1 MRIPFFTDNSKHPP
15 IIKIEVVNSGS
26 LIRDI
31 HERRSFSNFRKEKG
45 GINSN
50 NSGHKEK
57 NCRPDLTTLY
67 DANENGTN
75 DCSNPRRHELTL
87 KSPLKTHSSNSSSI
101 ILCSAELDANHQNIN
116 NINNPSN
123 SNNYVSNKE
132 HHKTLNQKMKKLTTN
147 LGNTLPNL
155 FHGPLNKR
163 RHKSVTK
170 SIDENHFDHEV
181 TEERDESK
189 KGKDDLSPSSKLIGE
204 SGGGK
209 LSQTDTS
216 NGTKN
221 YALSKMRWGSLGRDQ
236 IKKASKNNHCK
247 ESKDDGYERVKNG
260 SVKLINVV
268 SKKGNDK
275 SREPPCDDIGFID
288 GGDGSSIT
296 VGKSHEKE
304 YLVNSG
310 YIVKDGKNYA
320 DIKSYR
326 SYKEAKNDH
335 SAGTKYRSLY
345 SNATTINRRDL
356 NHEGRD
362 DEQPK
367 ILRAKIVNS
376 PPIST
381 STRSLISV
389 SPAKEIIRPKI
400 SYIVPAR
407 INTLTL
413 PDKCSNDTLHNYKDQ
428 ADYFNNHNKGL
439 YEIDENT
446 NLSPLRRE
454 NTLIFKKTNGMADS
468 DDYQNHRVSPQ
479 DRSKGRTTNI
489 YLNQNSKPLYFV
501 PLPRTPNLTNGIS
514 MNIPIIKDDNLDKD
528 SLTKFNKYDDDFG
541 MMSEVETSNTGYFK
555 RTQDQINNFSRGNIY
570 SHSLD
575 RKGIYNLEKLLSN
588 IIYLRYGSETKRIS
602 VPVGGLK
609 YIEDVRTLFART
621 FPKHLTIR
629 HLTNNCSI
637 YIQDNDNPKD
647 LFYELDEIGDIV
659 NKSVLKI
666 VENKEST
673 NDKDSLDQESEEDYG
688 IQTCKLMP
696 ASNNFDKSNRVN
708 DVSYY
713 SEPEHDFRKYRK
725 DNYTGRNYISNS
737 YGSRAGAARLADNKY
752 SSMFASQIVDINGKN
767 NYSCERPL
775 AKQIV
780 LHSNEK
786 LSSSM
791 TAPSKF
797 NKQKQILDHMEAKLK
812 NRNTLTN
819 ASIDDSINDL
829 SWENCDT
836 KYKMDNMEKKLNA
849 LSNMVQ
855 HALVRS
861 STSDENER
869 LESSSLLK
877 SLHDKTLEIKVDV
890 KSLKHLT
897 KIYTYD
903 SQNFIQQTK
912 NKMLLICKYVPPS
925 AFCKLSNALCSSLN
939 YYDYEGLLVIEDARE
954 LVKEIE
960 IYRQDMSKLEK
971 ILNDIE
977 ISIEEYRNDILQK
990 RSQFQTN
997 DIESISLAMNF
1008 ANRAVTDLK
1017 NRYPKMEHLII
1028 VGIDLSQISY
1038 DDKIS
1043 FNKERQ
1049 IFLKIEPEKLRN
1061 SLNRC
1066 KKLTNILDSLKK
1078 IVNAEDSTY
1087 SRPQIIN
1094 NRPINRSPPNQS
1106 LNSMCDSLKDKVG
1119 RSCYSSSSKSNQN
1132 INLPPST
1139 KVQHI
1144 INVKNFDRYMDEK
1157 NNQEKSYYS
1166 HCATSSTPLPL
1177 LTQPCN
1183 YENYDANRYE
1193 TINYGF
1199 KRENKNSDD
1208 GSGSSYCNENST
1220 NCYNSSNSSSIIS
1233 SARSSPHVGK
1243 MLNNEDIANKVFNN
1257 KNKQD
1262 VKIDTCPSGNKVD
1275 LLNHKTNPHNRK
1287 LGNGDAEIHDMENI
1301 TNQLEESISHLYE
1314 MGGNV
1319 YRNSKGR
1326 NSSSNQRYDQQEWK
1340 FDSMP
1345 LDLKDLIHEPYYE
1358 NLKCVDKTNFPS
1370 RHKNSWH
1377 PNLSHNK
1384 NVDYLST
1391 SYNRSTSSGR
1401 LSAMSTRSE
1410 PFTNKGDMI
1419 DNGYINGI
1427 NSEVEYV
1434 GKGLNDYAFLG
1445 SLESNDNQPLPPP
1458 RKPKSLTLRSPIMS
1472 PVSGNLS
1479 PIKEMSPLN
1488 SYNNLSVSESNF
1500 NGVRYDKDNRI
1511 NEFHRPQRIN
1521 SYNDLYKNLD
1531 ENNKNLR
1538 DVQLLRESSDKGS
1551 SPNVYCASLRPKTPI
1566 KNNEVEEMM
1575 ATIHNPIIKNPIGK
1589 TTITNLQN
1597 RINRKYEEKVLDI
1610 RPSEDHVSRTYEYV
1624 NEQENPK
1631 LNHNIAYQSQS
1642 CITNTLRDIYDENPS
1657 TLNKPT
1663 NHNNN
1668 KQFKNK
1674 NDDAGKQNV
1683 EVNKVKNLK
1692 PIISYNVYPSK
1703 NKNIEIS
1710 VSKNAPW
1717 APPLPNNSEKGLF
1730 KIKENIVTDVALT
1743 KQNDLPEIKNVL
1755 KKEISLSNT
1764 ESKSYTMPKKDLKG
1778 TYWKEFA
1785 NIQKQIANEAAQAKQ
1800 IRSAALKSKVARL
1813 ANNCQ
1818 YNTNFNGTL
1827 FLANSS
1833 IINSQTKSVT
1843 ESNSNLS
1850 LNSDD
1855 TKSYDDNML
1864 ASNKYLRNNG
1874 LQNHFDNFNDM
1885 AQSDTELIGRRK
1897 SGYQDHTIPNHN
1909 VKNDQPSQYDKG
1921 YERGTNNLS
1930 EFSDNVLEKESKN
1943 FGEPT
1948 TNTCEVRTNFN
1959 SCDQMTESHASSL
1972 PYIKGVKMGTMCHD
1986 IINNQY

>member
-737 YGSRAGAARLADNKY
+737 YGSRVCLAGAARLADNKY

-1106 LNSMCDSLKDKVG
+1106 LNSM
-1119 RSCYSSSSKSNQN
+1119 
-1132 INLPPST
+1132 
-1139 KVQHI
+1139 
-1144 INVKNFDRYMDEK
+1144 
-1157 NNQEKSYYS
+1157 
-1166 HCATSSTPLPL
+1166 
-1177 LTQPCN
+1177 
-1183 YENYDANRYE
+1183 
-1193 TINYGF
+1193 
-1199 KRENKNSDD
+1199 
-1208 GSGSSYCNENST
+1208 
-1220 NCYNSSNSSSIIS
+1220 
-1233 SARSSPHVGK
+1233 
-1243 MLNNEDIANKVFNN
+1243 
-1257 KNKQD
+1257 
-1262 VKIDTCPSGNKVD
+1262 
-1275 LLNHKTNPHNRK
+1275 
-1287 LGNGDAEIHDMENI
+1287 
-1301 TNQLEESISHLYE
+1301 
-1314 MGGNV
+1314 
-1319 YRNSKGR
+1319 
-1326 NSSSNQRYDQQEWK
+1326 
-1340 FDSMP
+1340 
-1345 LDLKDLIHEPYYE
+1345 
-1358 NLKCVDKTNFPS
+1358 
-1370 RHKNSWH
+1370 
-1377 PNLSHNK
+1377 
-1384 NVDYLST
+1384 
-1391 SYNRSTSSGR
+1391 RSTSSGR